1 MLTEAARARLLE
13 ALLRLAG
20 CVTATAF
27 FAVLLPPE
35 WMAASHAWLGLGEF
49 PRAPVVDYLARS
61 AAALYGF
68 HGLLVLLVSTDPV
81 RHRTFVSFVAFV
93 NITFGVMLLAI
104 DLYAG
109 MPWWW
114 TAGEGPLVIAFG
126 AVIALLNAAPAET
139 RG

>member
-1 MLTEAARARLLE
+1 MNDRTRLRLLT

-20 CVTATAF
+20 VSTVTAF
-27 FAVLLPPE
+27 FAVLLPPA
-35 WMAASHAWLGLGEF
+35 WMAATHEWLGLGEF
-49 PRAPVVDYLARS
+49 PRAPVLDYLARS

-68 HGLLVLLVSTDPV
+68 HGVLVLLVSTDPE
-81 RHRTFVSFVAFV
+81 RYRPFVWYVAFV
-93 NITFGVMLLAI
+93 NITFGVMLVAI

-126 AVIALLNAAPAET
+126 LALVFLNRAPRKDRA
-139 RG
+139 